1 MQYEYFF
8 LGFLKSLAPFSEI
21 ELNAA
26 KALFKIIILQKNDFF
41 VKAGHFSD
49 RIAFV
54 QSGLLRS
61 YFTTKDKEVTT
72 FFALP
77 GSVCMD
83 ARSFLVMKQSLESI
97 EALVTSELLVIDR
110 KDLYTLYHE
119 NWKWQKVGRL
129 LLEKYFIASE
139 ERTIA
144 LQSLTAHE
152 LYEQFVAEFPDVV
165 QMVPQHYIA
174 SYLGITPETLCRV
187 RHIK

>member
-1 MQYEYFF
+1 MNNSFYE
-8 LGFLKSLAPFSEI
+8 LLKSLAPFSDI
-21 ELNAA
+21 ELNNA
-26 KALFKIIILQKNDFF
+26 KPFIKDLTLQRNDFF

-61 YFTTKDKEVTT
+61 YFTTKEKEITT

-77 GSVCMD
+77 GSVSMD
-83 ARSFLVMKQSLESI
+83 ARSFLVMKLSLESI
-97 EALVTSELLVIDR
+97 QAIVKSELLVIER
-110 KDLYTLYHE
+110 KDLYTLYYE
-119 NWKWQKVGRL
+119 NWKWQQVGRL

-139 ERTIA
+139 ERSIA
-144 LQSLTAHE
+144 LQSQTAHE
-152 LYEQFVAEFPDVV
+152 LYEQFVAEFPDVT

-174 SYLGITPETLCRV
+174 SYLGITPETLSRV

>member
-1 MQYEYFF
+1 MNISF
-8 LGFLKSLAPFSEI
+8 LELLKSLAPFSDI
-21 ELNAA
+21 ELNNA
-26 KALFKIIILQKNDFF
+26 KAFFKVLILQKNDFF

-61 YFTTKDKEVTT
+61 YFTTKEKEITT

-77 GSVCMD
+77 GSVSMD

-97 EALVTSELLVIDR
+97 QALVRSELLVIYR

-119 NWKWQKVGRL
+119 NWKWQQAGRL
-129 LLEKYFIASE
+129 LVEKYFIASE

-144 LQSLTAHE
+144 LQSQTAHE
-152 LYEQFVAEFPDVV
+152 LNEQFAAEFPDVV

-174 SYLGITPETLCRV
+174 SYLGITPETLSRV